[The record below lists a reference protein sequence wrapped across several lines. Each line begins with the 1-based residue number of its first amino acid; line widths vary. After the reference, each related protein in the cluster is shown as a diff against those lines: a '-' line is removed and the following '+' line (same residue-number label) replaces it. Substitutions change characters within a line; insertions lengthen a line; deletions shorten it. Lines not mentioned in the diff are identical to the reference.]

1 MSGNLTIKDIAK
13 YCGVGVSTVSRAIND
28 DPGINAATKERIL
41 KVVKEF
47 HYIPNNSARNLK
59 MTESNTIALVVRGI
73 DNIFFQSM
81 FDQFQKE
88 TQEKGYDF
96 LLHSVGEDENVVK
109 ATVELVKEKRL
120 KGVVILGGRMERPE
134 EKLDRLGVPYVL
146 CTVAHSMYTPEPQCN
161 CVAIDDEAESRKAVE
176 YLIKK
181 GHRRIAI
188 VTGREDDTAVGGQRL
203 MGYKKALEAAGLDID
218 EELIG
223 YMKRSITEF
232 TPENG
237 YAVTKELLEKGNF
250 TALYC
255 ISDLTAIG
263 AYKAIAEAGKR
274 IPEDISVLGFDGI
287 SLGQFLVPSLTS
299 VKQPREELI
308 HSCVKLL
315 SDAIDGEKTTRQ
327 FTYPA
332 QLLER
337 DSVMDLSDLSTAH

>member
-13 YCGVGVSTVSRAIND
+13 YCGVGVATVSRAIND

-81 FDQFQKE
+81 FDQFQQE

-96 LLHSVGEDENVVK
+96 LLHSVGDNEDVVK

-120 KGVVILGGRMERPE
+120 KGVVVLGGQMERPE
-134 EKLDRLGVPYVL
+134 EKLDHLGVPYVL
-146 CTVAHSMYTPEPQCN
+146 CTVAHTMYAPQPACN
-161 CVAIDDEAESRKAVE
+161 CVAIDDEIESRKAVE

-188 VTGREDDTAVGGQRL
+188 VTGREDDLAVGGQRL
-203 MGYKKALEAAGLDID
+203 MGYRKALEAAGIPEDP
-218 EELIG
+218 ELIG

-237 YAVTKELLEKGNF
+237 YAVTKELLEKTDF

-263 AYKAIAEAGKR
+263 AYKAIAEAGKK

-287 SLGQFLVPSLTS
+287 SLGKFLVPSLSS
-299 VKQPREELI
+299 VKQPKEQLI
-308 HSCVKLL
+308 HSCVELL
-315 SDAIDGEKTTRQ
+315 AKAIDGEKQTRQ
-327 FTYPA
+327 LTYSA
-332 QLLER
+332 ELLER
-337 DSVMDLSDLSTAH
+337 DSVKDYSLER